1 MKETRT
7 INLNGSVF
15 HIDYDAYLLLRD
27 YLQDIEM
34 RLPIDD
40 RKSIL
45 EDIEAR
51 IAEFFS
57 NTLFANNTQVVT
69 IPLVE
74 AAQAQIGA
82 PAEFGPNS
90 RPKKKVVKSQNSGC
104 RRTLG
109 IVLNIILLVLAL
121 PMIFTGLA
129 VFFGIVMSLFGVVLA
144 GGTSLAAIMPLF
156 PVLADMFVAG
166 WTWLIPLLMIALV
179 LIIVLPIVMVV
190 YALVTY
196 LRTRKGPKARF
207 WWITASL
214 WLASLIFW
222 GASLVR
228 LYKSYEMA
236 PEILKV
242 MTFDGLDVDDA
253 GTVTSQL
260 QLDAYHSLEL
270 RGAAKLVLH
279 NAPEAST
286 VLTTNLLL
294 QNMGI
299 ADIRAEVRDSVLYIE
314 TPTTP
319 PIDDMIATFT
329 IASPILR
336 QITVYG
342 AGDIESAE
350 GQVLAQRELT
360 LNLNGA
366 AEADLLLN
374 VQSLTIDA
382 KGASKLELQGTAEK
396 ANITIA
402 GAGELEA
409 EDLLTQ
415 VMHINCAGAS
425 KAEVNVATELWAQ
438 AAGASKITYK
448 GTPRVKQNMAV
459 GGSTI
464 RRD

>member
-7 INLNGSVF
+7 INLHGSVF

-74 AAQAQIGA
+74 SAQAQVGA
-82 PAEFGPNS
+82 PSEFGSNS
-90 RPKKKVVKSQNSGC
+90 RPKPRVIKSHNSGC

-179 LIIVLPIVMVV
+179 LIIALPIVMVV
-190 YALVTY
+190 YFIVTY
-196 LRTRKGPKARF
+196 LRKRRGPKARF
-207 WWITASL
+207 WWITVML

-286 VLTTNLLL
+286 MLTTNLLL
-294 QNMGI
+294 QDIAG
-299 ADIRAEVRDSVLYIE
+299 ADIRAEVRDGVLYIE

-342 AGDIESAE
+342 AGEIESAE
-350 GQVLAQRELT
+350 GQVLAQEELT
-360 LNLNGA
+360 LHFNGA

-382 KGASKLELQGTAEK
+382 KGASKLELQGTATN

-448 GTPRVKQNMAV
+448 GTPRIKQNMAV

>member
-144 GGTSLAAIMPLF
+144 GGTSLAVIMPLF

-382 KGASKLELQGTAEK
+382 KGASKLELQGTADT
-396 ANITIA
+396 ATITIA

-448 GTPRVKQNMAV
+448 GTPRIKQNMAV

>member
-382 KGASKLELQGTAEK
+382 KGASKLELQGTADT
-396 ANITIA
+396 ATITIA

-448 GTPRVKQNMAV
+448 GTPRIKQNMAV

>member
-7 INLNGSVF
+7 INLHGSVF

-121 PMIFTGLA
+121 PVIFTGLA

-314 TPTTP
+314 MPTYP

-448 GTPRVKQNMAV
+448 GTPRIKQNMAV

>member
-253 GTVTSQL
+253 GTISSQL
-260 QLDAYHSLEL
+260 QLDAYHSVEL

-448 GTPRVKQNMAV
+448 GTPRIKQNMAV

>member
-121 PMIFTGLA
+121 PIIFTGLA

-207 WWITASL
+207 WWITAGL
-214 WLASLIFW
+214 WVASIIFW

-228 LYKSYEMA
+228 IYKSYEMA
-236 PEILKV
+236 PDILKV

-253 GTVTSQL
+253 GTISSQL
-260 QLDAYHSLEL
+260 QLDAYHSVEL

-279 NAPEAST
+279 NAPDAST
-286 VLTTNLLL
+286 MLTTNLLL
-294 QNMGI
+294 QNTGA

-314 TPTTP
+314 MPTYP

>member
-121 PMIFTGLA
+121 PIIFTGLA

-374 VQSLTIDA
+374 VQSLTVDA

-448 GTPRVKQNMAV
+448 GTPRIKQNMAV

>member
-7 INLNGSVF
+7 INLHGSVF

-90 RPKKKVVKSQNSGC
+90 RPKKKVVKSQNGGC

-459 GGSTI
+459 GGSII

>member
-90 RPKKKVVKSQNSGC
+90 RPKTKSVRSHNSGC

-314 TPTTP
+314 MPTYP

-425 KAEVNVATELWAQ
+425 KAEVNVAAELWAQ

>member
-7 INLNGSVF
+7 INLNGSVY
-15 HIDYDAYLLLRD
+15 HIDYDAYLQLRD

-40 RKSIL
+40 RKQSV
-45 EDIEAR
+45 EEIEAR
-51 IAEFFS
+51 MADLFS
-57 NTLFANNTQVVT
+57 NALFANNTQVVT
-69 IPLVE
+69 LSMVE
-74 AAQAQIGA
+74 NAQSQIGA
-82 PAEFGPNS
+82 PAEFGPNG
-90 RPKKKVVKSQNSGC
+90 RPKPTVVKSQQGGC
-104 RRTLG
+104 RRTFG

-129 VFFGIVMSLFGVVLA
+129 VLFGIVMSLFGMALA
-144 GGTSLAAIMPLF
+144 GGSSMAAIVPLV
-156 PVLADMFVAG
+156 PVIADTFMAG
-166 WTWLIPLLMIALV
+166 GAWIIPLLMIALV
-179 LIIVLPIVMVV
+179 LIIVLPIVMIV
-190 YALVTY
+190 YTIVTY
-196 LRTRKGPKARF
+196 LRTCRGPKARF
-207 WWITASL
+207 WWITVVL

-228 LYKSYEMA
+228 IYKSYEMA
-236 PEILKV
+236 PDILKV
-242 MTFDGLDVDDA
+242 MMFDGLDVDDA
-253 GTVTSQL
+253 GTLTSQL
-260 QLDAYHSLEL
+260 QLNAYHSIEL

-286 VLTTNLLL
+286 MLTTNLLL
-294 QNMGI
+294 QNTGA
-299 ADIRAEVRDSVLYIE
+299 ADIRAEVRDSVLHIE
-314 TPTTP
+314 MPTYP

-336 QITVYG
+336 QITVFG

-350 GQVLAQRELT
+350 GQVLAQPELT
-360 LNLNGA
+360 LHLNGA

-382 KGASKLELQGTAEK
+382 KGACKLDIEGSADR

-425 KAEVNVATELWAQ
+425 KAEVNVASELWAQ

>member
-253 GTVTSQL
+253 GTISSQL
-260 QLDAYHSLEL
+260 QLDAYHSVEL

-294 QNMGI
+294 QNMSI

-459 GGSTI
+459 GGSII